1 MIKKFWILSFIL
13 VFLTVQPAWAT
24 SNNFAKTRKVSS
36 KTTGTAKSQPA
47 PAVSAPAPTATQEEE
62 KTMAK
67 SKFVIETTMGTIE
80 GELFND
86 KTPNTVKNFTDLAKK
101 GFYDGIIFHRVIPDF
116 MIQTGDPTGTGTGG
130 PGYEFRDEFN
140 VKLHHDKP
148 GMLSMANSGP
158 NTNGSQF
165 FITEIPTPWLD
176 NKHSIFGQVTKGI
189 DVVKA
194 IAHVPVDGNDKPL
207 TTISMKKVTVTEV

>member
-1 MIKKFWILSFIL
+1 MKKIALLSLL
-13 VFLTVQPAWAT
+13 VLLASVHTASAA
-24 SNNFAKTRKVSS
+24 SHNNFS
-36 KTTGTAKSQPA
+36 KSKST
-47 PAVSAPAPTATQEEE
+47 VKEEP

-67 SKFVIETTMGTIE
+67 TKFVIETTMGTIE
-80 GELFND
+80 GELFDD
-86 KTPNTVKNFTDLAKK
+86 KAPNTVKNFVTLAQK

-140 VKLHHDKP
+140 MKLHHDKP

-165 FITEIPTPWLD
+165 FITVAPTPWLD
-176 NKHSIFGQVTKGI
+176 HKHSIFGQVTKGMDI
-189 DVVKA
+189 A
-194 IAHVPVDGNDKPL
+194 IAISKAARDADDKPL
-207 TTISMKKVTVTEV
+207 TVISMKKVTIVQG